1 MKLQDYNCILWH
13 ILGKIN
19 IRADILY
26 KRWQQRYKNSQEWAM
41 NKKNSYESK
50 SDNIQKKPSSR
61 RNYIIEE
68 NLKKQHKR
76 ISSIEINRKK

>member
-1 MKLQDYNCILWH
+1 
-13 ILGKIN
+13 
-19 IRADILY
+19 
-26 KRWQQRYKNSQEWAM
+26 M

-68 NLKKQHKR
+68 NWIIYIERR
-76 ISSIEINRKK
+76 IYISNNWKIQEQILWNNYELADIGHPG

>member
-1 MKLQDYNCILWH
+1 MTYS
-13 ILGKIN
+13 GKDKYKSRYFIQKGSG
-19 IRADILY
+19 RY

>member
-1 MKLQDYNCILWH
+1 
-13 ILGKIN
+13 
-19 IRADILY
+19 
-26 KRWQQRYKNSQEWAM
+26 M

-68 NLKKQHKR
+68 NLKKQHKKT
-76 ISSIEINRKK
+76 SSIEINRKNNRIIYIERRIYISNNWKI